1 MCLFNHSLHFAE
13 IKAVL
18 EGRGFRPKTFGN
30 RTRGAETAGRS
41 YIYRTYRG
49 ILYIVCQ
56 ERDLALALLNSGMKC
71 VGAIPPWWPHRW
83 RGQLLF
89 SSPTKLSQRS
99 NGDLYEFK
107 MKRLRAIVQTV

>member
-49 ILYIVCQ
+49 ILYIVWCDSFS
-56 ERDLALALLNSGMKC
+56 R
-71 VGAIPPWWPHRW
+71 IF
-83 RGQLLF
+83 GQF
-89 SSPTKLSQRS
+89 
-99 NGDLYEFK
+99 
-107 MKRLRAIVQTV
+107 VQ